1 MSRKQS
7 ILTFGAHPDDIEI
20 GMGGTVAKLVG
31 MGYDVYPVICT
42 LPDFTKIDRK
52 DQRKAEAMMSSK
64 ILGTRP
70 PTILDLSPDELQF
83 GRKFVALL
91 DEIIQKYQPEAVFT
105 QWIGDS
111 HQDHYVLTRAVMAAA
126 RYTKNL
132 LMYETTIPGGI
143 TEQAFRP
150 QLFIDI
156 SDTLEVKTDALNCFN
171 SQKARGGHLW
181 IDAVVGRCR
190 YRGFQIKT
198 ESAEAFEVVKVN
210 KW

>member
-42 LPDFTKIDRK
+42 LPDFTKMDKK
-52 DQRKAEAMMSSK
+52 DQRKSEAMISAK

-111 HQDHYVLTRAVMAAA
+111 HQDHHMLTRAVMAAA
-126 RYTKNL
+126 RYTKNIM
-132 LMYETTIPGGI
+132 MYETTIPGGI

-156 SDTLEVKTDALNCFN
+156 SETLEVKTDALNCFN

-181 IDAVVGRCR
+181 IDAVVGRCH
-190 YRGFQIKT
+190 YRGYQIRT

>member
-1 MSRKQS
+1 
-7 ILTFGAHPDDIEI
+7 
-20 GMGGTVAKLVG
+20 
-31 MGYDVYPVICT
+31 CT
-42 LPDFTKIDRK
+42 LPDFTKTDRK
-52 DQRKAEAMMSSK
+52 DQRKSEAVMSSK

-70 PTILDLSPDELQF
+70 PMILDLAPDELQF
-83 GRKFVALL
+83 GRKFVTLL

-132 LMYETTIPGGI
+132 MMYETTIPGGI

-171 SQKARGGHLW
+171 SQKARGGHL
-181 IDAVVGRCR
+181 
-190 YRGFQIKT
+190 
-198 ESAEAFEVVKVN
+198 
-210 KW
+210 